1 MAKKVTFG
9 VKPQEQQIADLDS
22 WVETRSPLA
31 ERLEEKVD
39 QGSSPQPAV
48 ESSPEIAELGR
59 EQGSPSMTHTQAV
72 DRPAPNPPPK
82 DKIKRLTLDI
92 PETLHRTIKGK
103 AAMEGKAMVDML
115 RELLEEKYGN
125 L

>member
-1 MAKKVTFG
+1 MQTRMAKKVTFG
-9 VKPQEQQIADLDS
+9 VKPQEQQLANLDS
-22 WVETRSPLA
+22 WVETR
-31 ERLEEKVD
+31 
-39 QGSSPQPAV
+39 SPQPAV
-48 ESSPEIAELGR
+48 ESSPEIVKR
-59 EQGSPSMTHTQAV
+59 DDPT
-72 DRPAPNPPPK
+72 PAPK
-82 DKIKRLTLDI
+82 EKIKRLTLDI

>member
-1 MAKKVTFG
+1 MTFG
-9 VKPQEQQIADLDS
+9 VKPQEQQLANLDS
-22 WVETRSPLA
+22 WVETR
-31 ERLEEKVD
+31 
-39 QGSSPQPAV
+39 SPQPAV
-48 ESSPEIAELGR
+48 ESSPEIVE
-59 EQGSPSMTHTQAV
+59 PDDPT
-72 DRPAPNPPPK
+72 PAPK
-82 DKIKRLTLDI
+82 EKIKRLTLDI

>member
-22 WVETRSPLA
+22 WVETRSP
-31 ERLEEKVD
+31 
-39 QGSSPQPAV
+39 QPAV

-59 EQGSPSMTHTQAV
+59 TGNPSMTDTQAMESSEPS
-72 DRPAPNPPPK
+72 PAPK
-82 DKIKRLTLDI
+82 EKTKRLTLDI
-92 PETLHRTIKGK
+92 PETLHRAIKGK
-103 AAMEGKAMVDML
+103 AAIEGVAMVDML

>member
-22 WVETRSPLA
+22 WVETRS
-31 ERLEEKVD
+31 
-39 QGSSPQPAV
+39 SQPAI
-48 ESSPEIAELGR
+48 ESSPEIVDSS
-59 EQGSPSMTHTQAV
+59 EQV
-72 DRPAPNPPPK
+72 PAPK
-82 DKIKRLTLDI
+82 EKIKRLTLDI
-92 PETLHRTIKGK
+92 PETLHRAIKGK